1 VSVDKWICPGCGA
14 ELRVGVSGCPKCSKP
29 PQRKKRKKKVARR
42 SWEQGSDYDGLD
54 LPDED
59 FDYDDFVAREFG
71 KAPHRKV
78 PIKWYW
84 WVTAI
89 FLLGWMAWV
98 FVF

>member
-1 VSVDKWICPGCGA
+1 MAGDTWICPGCGA

-29 PQRKKRKKKVARR
+29 PRRKKRKQKVARR
-42 SWEQGSDYDGLD
+42 SWEQDSDGDGLD

-84 WVTAI
+84 WVTA
-89 FLLGWMAWV
+89 LLLMVGMIAWIV
-98 FVF
+98 S